1 MAKEIP
7 YKIYLEENE
16 MPTQWYNVRADM
28 KKKPAPIL
36 NPATL
41 RACDTGRAVPYLLY
55 RTCKVICNLANRI
68 IYITSFISK
77 RVHKKLCVFSV
88 FHCLTISGRADIYT

>member
-16 MPTQWYNVRADM
+16 
-28 KKKPAPIL
+28 
-36 NPATL
+36 NPVVQCACGHEEKACTNSESGYVT
-41 RACDTGRAVPYLLY
+41 ACDTGRAVPYLLY

-68 IYITSFISK
+68 IYIYII
-77 RVHKKLCVFSV
+77 H
-88 FHCLTISGRADIYT
+88 I